1 MRALQMPAS
10 KFALGTA
17 LVFACAAGL
26 SNPAHADRGR
36 DRDGP
41 RHGSSHDRGHHPRFD
56 RHPGQGRFDGP
67 RFHPAPRYHAYSHP
81 APRYYAYSR
90 PAPLF
95 SGSIVFRSAPLI
107 AAPVLPPPRLFVPAP
122 WYGVTELGPAW

>member
-1 MRALQMPAS
+1 MRALQMSAS
-10 KFALGTA
+10 KFTLGTA

-36 DRDGP
+36 SWDGP
-41 RHGSSHDRGHHPRFD
+41 RHGSSHDRGYHPRFD
-56 RHPGQGRFDGP
+56 RHPSHGRFDGP
-67 RFHPAPRYHAYSHP
+67 RYHP

-107 AAPVLPPPRLFVPAP
+107 AGPVLAPPRIVVPAP